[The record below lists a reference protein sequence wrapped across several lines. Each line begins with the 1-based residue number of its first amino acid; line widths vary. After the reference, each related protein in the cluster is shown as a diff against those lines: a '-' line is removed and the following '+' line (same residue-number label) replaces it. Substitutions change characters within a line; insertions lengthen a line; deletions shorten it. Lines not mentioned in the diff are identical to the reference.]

1 MARQPESG
9 KGTLLIIDDNVMNSD
24 ILSRRLS
31 REGYEVLVERDGRDG
46 LDILADHH
54 VDLILLDIL
63 MPGMDGYQVLQSL
76 KEDPRTRAIPVIMLT
91 AVHEIESVIRC
102 LELGVDDYLTKP
114 FNIPF
119 VKSRIAAVLHG
130 RPERDGE
137 GRETGSGPKRHI
149 LIIDDN
155 AMNQDMLSRRL
166 ERDDY
171 EVLTA
176 SSGREGLD
184 TIAKQDVDLVLL
196 DILMPEMDGYQV
208 LRTMKEDE
216 STRRLPVIMLT
227 AVSDVESVKRCI
239 DLGADDYL
247 IKPFNSVLLKS
258 RVASVIADRERE

>member
-1 MARQPESG
+1 MARQLDSSKE
-9 KGTLLIIDDNVMNSD
+9 TLLIIDDNAMNSD

-31 REGYEVLVERDGRDG
+31 REGYEVMVEHNGRDG
-46 LDILADHH
+46 LDVLVDHR

-63 MPGMDGYQVLQSL
+63 MPGMDGYQVLQAL
-76 KEDPRTRAIPVIMLT
+76 KEDQRTRAIPVIMLT

-119 VKSRIAAVLHG
+119 VKSRIAAVLRG
-130 RPERDGE
+130 LRERKGE
-137 GRETGSGPKRHI
+137 GRGNGSGPKRHI

-155 AMNQDMLSRRL
+155 AMNRDMLSRRL

-176 SSGREGLD
+176 SGGREGLD
-184 TIAKQDVDLVLL
+184 ILARQDVDLVLL
-196 DILMPEMDGYQV
+196 DILMPDMDGYQV

-216 STRRLPVIMLT
+216 GTRRLPVIMLT

-258 RVASVIADRERE
+258 RIASVIAGRERE

>member
-1 MARQPESG
+1 MAKQGNPATA
-9 KGTLLIIDDNVMNSD
+9 TLLIIDDNAMNSD

-31 REGYEVLVERDGRDG
+31 REGYDVLVESSGRGG
-46 LDILADHH
+46 LDVLAQRH

-63 MPGMDGYQVLQSL
+63 MPGMDGYEVLRIL
-76 KEDPRTRAIPVIMLT
+76 KEDPRTQTIPVIMLT

-130 RPERDGE
+130 RSDRQGE
-137 GRETGSGPKRHI
+137 GQEAGPGPKRRL

-155 AMNQDMLSRRL
+155 PMNRDMLSRRL
-166 ERDDY
+166 EREGY

-176 SSGREGLD
+176 DGGREGLD
-184 TIAKQDVDLVLL
+184 LIANHEIDLVLL
-196 DILMPEMDGYQV
+196 DILMPGMDGYQV
-208 LRTMKEDE
+208 LRAMKEDGA
-216 STRRLPVIMLT
+216 TRHLPVIMLT

-258 RVASVIADRERE
+258 RIAAVIADHERE